1 MKLNRLNQRGFT
13 MIEVVVVSGLIVVV
27 VFSLTTALRMS
38 QQFLSQVRGKR
49 NRDRVVSSTLKN
61 VVENIALFQKNFN
74 TSDDWAQTL
83 LDPKA
88 LPIPWDDNSV
98 YNSLQECPNCPGR
111 MGFVIQPISGMPGMN
126 RLKIRITHST
136 LIQGYLDYVYILSDD

>member
-1 MKLNRLNQRGFT
+1 MKLTKLDQRGFT
-13 MIEVVVVSGLIVVV
+13 MMEILVVSGLIVVV
-27 VFSLTTALRMS
+27 IFSLTTSLRMS
-38 QQFLSQVRGKR
+38 QQFLGQVRGKR

-74 TSDDWAQTL
+74 MGDDWAESL

-98 YNSLQECPNCPGR
+98 YNSLQECPTCPGR
-111 MGFVIQPISGMPGMN
+111 MGFVIQPVVGMPGLN
-126 RLKIRITHST
+126 RLRIRVTHST